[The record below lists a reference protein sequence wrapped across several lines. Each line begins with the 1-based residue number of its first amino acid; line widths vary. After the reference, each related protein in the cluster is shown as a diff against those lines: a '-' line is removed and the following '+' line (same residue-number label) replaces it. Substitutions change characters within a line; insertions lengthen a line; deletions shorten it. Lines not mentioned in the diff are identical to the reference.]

1 MYGGSIAGG
10 SSSCRRVGGNVSW
23 IEELLGRMADDSR
36 RRCALGQSEGACVW
50 ANLAGLWLQANVK
63 PSRAFPWYCSLLLLL
78 LLLLLRVIVAM
89 LLSACMQR
97 LKRVRCG

>member
-1 MYGGSIAGG
+1 MMYGGSIAGG

-36 RRCALGQSEGACVW
+36 RRCALGGGRRVPASGPTYLASNVAVSEY
-50 ANLAGLWLQANVK
+50 QAK
-63 PSRAFPWYCSLLLLL
+63 RSLSMVLHSTTT
-78 LLLLLRVIVAM
+78 AA
-89 LLSACMQR
+89 SDHGHAAQCMQY